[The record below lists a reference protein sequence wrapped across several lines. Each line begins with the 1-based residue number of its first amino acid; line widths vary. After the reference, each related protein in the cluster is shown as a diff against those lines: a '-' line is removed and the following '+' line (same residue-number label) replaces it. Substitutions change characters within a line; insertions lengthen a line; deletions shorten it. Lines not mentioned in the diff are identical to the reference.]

1 MGLRIEQKNTD
12 VDRKKTDERQDDS
25 NESNNYKNI
34 LKSIEY
40 LKRISYKQMS
50 EYQLNEFIS
59 MNIRY
64 RFSSD
69 ENKVY
74 NALVSYVV
82 MGDILGH
89 ELTQQKITD
98 YLNEQ
103 GIVFSLRVEIRE
115 LHQE

>member
-1 MGLRIEQKNTD
+1 MGLRIEQKNTEA
-12 VDRKKTDERQDDS
+12 DRKETDERQDNR
-25 NESNNYKNI
+25 NEGNINQKNV

-82 MGDILGH
+82 MGDILGQ
-89 ELTQQKITD
+89 ELTQQKIMD

-103 GIVFSLRVEIRE
+103 G
-115 LHQE
+115 